1 MKQSRF
7 LPLIFACVGI
17 LAITFSCDDDE
28 TYAEMRERE
37 NAQIKSFLKNG
48 TKVIN
53 DEGEEILNVPGDIKV
68 ISESEFYANDS
79 TTDVSKNEYVLFKGS
94 GVYMQIIRKG
104 IGEKLEEGEN
114 ARIIN
119 RYVEFNIGADS
130 ISSTNRSLMYETMP
144 EIMTCSNNY
153 GTITASFISG
163 VMSTLYGTNAVPSGW
178 IIPLHFLKLGRQNTE
193 DGEIALVRLIV
204 PSTEGQNDAQY
215 KVYPCFYEISYQ
227 KGR

>member
-1 MKQSRF
+1 
-7 LPLIFACVGI
+7 
-17 LAITFSCDDDE
+17 
-28 TYAEMRERE
+28 
-37 NAQIKSFLKNG
+37 
-48 TKVIN
+48 
-53 DEGEEILNVPGDIKV
+53 
-68 ISESEFYANDS
+68 
-79 TTDVSKNEYVLFKGS
+79 
-94 GVYMQIIRKG
+94 MQIIRKG